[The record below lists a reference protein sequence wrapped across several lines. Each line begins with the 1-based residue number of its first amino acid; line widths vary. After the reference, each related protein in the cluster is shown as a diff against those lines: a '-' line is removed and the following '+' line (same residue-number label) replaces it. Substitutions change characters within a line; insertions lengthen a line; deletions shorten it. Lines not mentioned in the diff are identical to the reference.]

1 MQGNL
6 VPRAPLP
13 PVPHPTVFVSPCHF
27 RGQKKERYWGQGC
40 SEKMDEDESA
50 AEEVSKTCLPPS
62 AHFPEFSRLLNNLV
76 RGFPKICKPN
86 DWDITYQLH
95 CFLLFFTTGKRLETG
110 EMNLWLNSKYCCRS
124 TPRKNGVQP
133 ASQNPYC
140 KYHILW
146 PNSLHTI
153 TNNDQSQ
160 TQISLYFTSKWE
172 IWVQD

>member
-6 VPRAPLP
+6 VPRAPLL
-13 PVPHPTVFVSPCHF
+13 PVPHPTVFVSPCRS
-27 RGQKKERYWGQGC
+27 RGQEKERYWGQGC
-40 SEKMDEDESA
+40 SEEMDEDESA

-124 TPRKNGVQP
+124 IIFPEKMGCSLLPKTLTAITIFYDQTP
-133 ASQNPYC
+133 ST
-140 KYHILW
+140 L
-146 PNSLHTI
+146 
-153 TNNDQSQ
+153 TNND
-160 TQISLYFTSKWE
+160 
-172 IWVQD
+172 